1 MLVCWLLF
9 ALLCFADSILI
20 PAGVDPLLY
29 VYDSNCATV
38 LQRVDLEG
46 LAEYVAWSAL
56 AGGVVALAVPD
67 DGLVLLLR
75 RNERGEFATYARLR
89 ADARPGAA
97 DWAPK
102 ALCFT
107 NAELS
112 PAIATATAS
121 AGAGRLGLVLYE
133 ENTRALLAFA
143 LRGDDATFI
152 GVLADNVDN
161 CEQLA
166 LDLDDKQAFC
176 ASHNGVRRYPL
187 RWPK

>member
-1 MLVCWLLF
+1 M
-9 ALLCFADSILI
+9 
-20 PAGVDPLLY
+20 PAGVDPVLY
-29 VYDSNCATV
+29 VYDSGCATV
-38 LQRVDLEG
+38 LQRVELEG
-46 LAEYVAWSAL
+46 LAEYVAWSAR

-89 ADARPGAA
+89 SDARPGGAA

-107 NAELS
+107 NADL
-112 PAIATATAS
+112 PANS
-121 AGAGRLGLVLYE
+121 GGGLGLVLYE
-133 ENTRALLAFA
+133 EDAHALLAFA
-143 LRGDDATFI
+143 LRGDDATFL
-152 GVLADNVDN
+152 GVLADNVEN

-166 LDLDDKQAFC
+166 LDLGDRQVFC
-176 ASHNGVRRYPL
+176 ASHNGVRRYAL